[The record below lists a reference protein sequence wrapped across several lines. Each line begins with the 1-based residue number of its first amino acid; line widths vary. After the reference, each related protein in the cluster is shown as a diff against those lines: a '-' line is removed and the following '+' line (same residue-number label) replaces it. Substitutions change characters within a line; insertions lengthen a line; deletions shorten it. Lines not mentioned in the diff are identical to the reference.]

1 MGRELTPEERRRKID
16 EIFGDVLPDTTK
28 DERDP
33 GPDPGKH
40 DDDWYLSNKP
50 PHHG

>member
-16 EIFGDVLPDTTK
+16 EVFGDVLPDTTK
-28 DERDP
+28 DEREP
-33 GPDPGKH
+33 EPEQR
-40 DDDWYLSNKP
+40 DDDWYLRNKP